1 MASLVTIAIAL
12 TATSGILIGAFLAV
26 SFAIR
31 REDKRG
37 SLTIAAPSRACQSAR
52 HVAGFHRLRW
62 DTFGP
67 RSGEQLTGFGPT
79 AAD

>member
-1 MASLVTIAIAL
+1 MASIVTFAFALLVTCGVL
-12 TATSGILIGAFLAV
+12 FGAFLAI

-37 SLTIAAPSRACQSAR
+37 SLAISAPTRACQRAR

-62 DTFGP
+62 DSFGP
-67 RSGEQLTGFGPT
+67 GSGVLT
-79 AAD
+79 D